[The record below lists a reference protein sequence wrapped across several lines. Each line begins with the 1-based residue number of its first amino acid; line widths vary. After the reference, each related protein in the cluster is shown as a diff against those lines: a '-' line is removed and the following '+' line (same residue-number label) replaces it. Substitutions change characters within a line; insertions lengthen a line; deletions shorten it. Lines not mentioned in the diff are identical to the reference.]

1 MTTQRQRF
9 TAGLSAGV
17 LTVALVALILAL
29 AAGQTAGESLSER
42 LASLMS
48 WIWRNLGMSTPV
60 FALVLTLYAL
70 SLERLRRTLAE
81 GAPMQDVGQADHLSD
96 VWTSVFFGVG
106 VIWTAIGMR
115 GALVQALAGDAD
127 PGGGVEVLER
137 MVDGGILLAL
147 STTIFGGVGGYLMR
161 VWKTLTVG
169 SELKRYY
176 EREQRRDLTAIRI
189 SLSAIERRLAPPDP
203 ARGSAP

>member
-1 MTTQRQRF
+1 
-9 TAGLSAGV
+9 
-17 LTVALVALILAL
+17 
-29 AAGQTAGESLSER
+29 
-42 LASLMS
+42 
-48 WIWRNLGMSTPV
+48 
-60 FALVLTLYAL
+60 
-70 SLERLRRTLAE
+70 
-81 GAPMQDVGQADHLSD
+81 MQDVGQADHLSD

>member
-1 MTTQRQRF
+1 
-9 TAGLSAGV
+9 V
-17 LTVALVALILAL
+17 L
-29 AAGQTAGESLSER
+29 AAGQTAGGSLPER
-42 LASLMS
+42 VASLVS

-169 SELKRYY
+169 SDLKRYY

-203 ARGSAP
+203 ARGPAP

>member
-1 MTTQRQRF
+1 MATQRQRF

-17 LTVALVALILAL
+17 LTVALAALILAL
-29 AAGQTAGESLSER
+29 AADQTASGSLGER
-42 LASLMS
+42 IAGLAS

-60 FALVLTLYAL
+60 FALILTLYAL
-70 SLERLRRTLAE
+70 SLERLRRALAE
-81 GAPMQDVGQADHLSD
+81 GAPMQEVGQADHLSD

-115 GALVQALAGDAD
+115 GALVQALAGNAG

-176 EREQRRDLTAIRI
+176 GREQRRDLTAIRI
-189 SLSAIERRLAPPDP
+189 SLSAIERRVAGPPP
-203 ARGSAP
+203 GPEPKP